1 MNDVIM
7 TAIRE
12 YKRGGKDKNE
22 NMLCITNQL
31 EPVINKYAKKLIKD
45 FGYEDMRQE
54 LLIAVIEAV
63 ERIERYENEGQCITY
78 LVKAIKLRYL
88 ELYRKS
94 KMWKERFTSLEE
106 TYMDSICDNK
116 ETYTDIEFEI
126 DLKKIEKA
134 NNSLKREIIESILK
148 YNMNDAEIACRLQ
161 ISRQYVNRCKKE
173 IFAELKNY

>member
-1 MNDVIM
+1 MNDVIVA
-7 TAIRE
+7 AIRE
-12 YKRGGKDKNE
+12 YKRGGKNKKE
-22 NMLCITNQL
+22 KMLCITNGL
-31 EPVINKYAKKLIKD
+31 EPVINKYAKKLIGS
-45 FGYEDMRQE
+45 GYEDMRQE

-63 ERIERYENEGQCITY
+63 ERLGRYENEGQCITY

-94 KMWKERFTSLEE
+94 KAWRERFTHLDE
-106 TYMDSICDNK
+106 TYMESIGDNK
-116 ETYTDIEFEI
+116 EVYADIEFGI

-134 NNSLKREIIESILK
+134 NNSLKREIIESILN
-148 YNMNDAEIACRLQ
+148 YGMNDAEIACKLQ